1 MPPAYRFTALLTCIV
16 AVGLGGWWAATAG
29 QGREATAAP
38 VIAAPQATVA
48 PANLAEPPLPT
59 TSPHAPQA
67 APGLPAPPASAP
79 RQALPPGWPPPP
91 DLSRRQREIQL
102 ALSGDPRV
110 RARAAAMHIQ
120 VCQSLEELKEWN
132 EAHRQ
137 RRSEAEYRR
146 TLANLAEDL
155 PACQAIDAATR
166 AQLVPLLR
174 RSLADGD
181 KGAAASLY
189 QQLGKGF
196 DPSAEPDI
204 VAGLR
209 RDALSCDE
217 ASGHALMGLHRSHP
231 QVLTAAETGA
241 LRERARGWFAAQVES
256 MRHAGGKLEPRH
268 QAELDRLLDSL
279 KPPPDADPAEVAR
292 LVADI
297 QRHCTPPR

>member
-1 MPPAYRFTALLTCIV
+1 MPLALRTLVALACIS
-16 AVGLGGWWAATAG
+16 ALGLGLWRAVTVE
-29 QGREATAAP
+29 QGREAKAEPAP
-38 VIAAPQATVA
+38 VASAAAVSSA
-48 PANLAEPPLPT
+48 SAAE
-59 TSPHAPQA
+59 
-67 APGLPAPPASAP
+67 PAPPPAPLRLTPSAP
-79 RQALPPGWPPPP
+79 QRALPPGWPPPP

-110 RARAAAMHIQ
+110 SARAAAMHIQ
-120 VCQSLEELKEWN
+120 VCQSLEELKDWN

-189 QQLGKGF
+189 QQLRKGF

-209 RDALSCDE
+209 RDALACDG
-217 ASGHALMGLHRSHP
+217 ASVNWLMGLHRTHP
-231 QVLTAAETGA
+231 QVLTANEAGA
-241 LRERARGWFAAQVES
+241 LRERARAEFVQQVEA
-256 MRHAGGKLEPRH
+256 MQQAGSKLEPRH

-279 KPPPDADPAEVAR
+279 KPPPDADLVEVAR